1 MFQTTNQINDGKS
14 IINHPLKCSK
24 PPTSNRAN
32 WRSNCKSGGNA
43 ACVAPLLLFRTF
55 PLWPW
60 VNGWKESWVKML
72 KELLRIPHPWRCCV
86 FSPPARSGSPDFI
99 TELLP
104 PRPFPLLLFSSC
116 PRPSAP
122 QLRAPGVSGHCRTWA
137 RRQRECQIECQKE
150 RQNRCHIECQKEC
163 QNRCQMTW
171 QKECLNRCQVECQ
184 NRCQIKYKKHVRI
197 LYARKYVR
205 VDAR

>member
-32 WRSNCKSGGNA
+32 WRSNWKSGGNRNRCGSTELRA

-60 VNGWKESWVKML
+60 VNEWKESWVKML

-104 PRPFPLLLFSSC
+104 PCPFPLLLFSSC

-122 QLRAPGVSGHCRTWA
+122 QPRAPGVSGHCRTWA
-137 RRQRECQIECQKE
+137 RRQ
-150 RQNRCHIECQKEC
+150 
-163 QNRCQMTW
+163 
-171 QKECLNRCQVECQ
+171 
-184 NRCQIKYKKHVRI
+184 VR
-197 LYARKYVR
+197 
-205 VDAR
+205 